1 MSTLRL
7 SLAVAAIL
15 AIGIP
20 ARLAQGQT
28 FSGLQNGPHPTLF
41 IEPDT
46 FRPDFQFFAPAD
58 ATDYEVGKDRDP
70 NHGFFFTYDRMHV
83 NVTRPETRLPI
94 YPPSSAPPANP
105 FELDRF
111 SFVAEGTSP
120 WEGDFTWGNRVEMG
134 FMDCEDRGWS
144 IVGMFVDGPNEKDM
158 IVNGDRLMG
167 PAFSD
172 TGELLDLID
181 PDNEADYG
189 YQNINGPGSPVN
201 QVEGTTDLPVYT
213 TINEATLSSFEIMR
227 VLERQ
232 TFHNGAVL
240 EPMVGMRF
248 VKFND
253 KFNYAFYRRSDH
265 DLDLVNGDDYE
276 VYHRELSKFENN
288 MLGGQLGARI
298 FKQTGHWKVST
309 EMRMFGMQN
318 WQNFSNQTDN
328 YIWSAGST
336 FIDPVGLILRDP
348 QYARR
353 EKTMTYDRGSEF
365 VWGGELKMEA
375 AYQVTRDIG
384 FRTGFY
390 FLDLGTGVGRGRD
403 MTTSSQDVQL
413 YGMTFGFDYR
423 R

>member
-28 FSGLQNGPHPTLF
+28 FSGLKNGPHPTLF

-58 ATDYEVGKDRDP
+58 ATDYETGKDRDAP
-70 NHGFFFTYDRMHV
+70 RGFFFTYDRMYL
-83 NVTRPETRLPI
+83 NVTRPVTRLPI
-94 YPPSSAPPANP
+94 YPPSTAPPANP
-105 FELDRF
+105 SDTDRF

-120 WEGDFTWGNRVEMG
+120 WEGDFTWGNRLEMG
-134 FMDCEDRGWS
+134 FIDCNDRGWS
-144 IVGMFVDGPNEKDM
+144 IVGMHVDGPNEKDM

-167 PAFSD
+167 PALVLRD
-172 TGELLDLID
+172 PAGTG
-181 PDNEADYG
+181 AFG
-189 YQNINGPGSPVN
+189 FQNINGPGLPTE
-201 QVEGTTDLPVYT
+201 QIEGSTDLPVYT
-213 TINEATLSSFEIMR
+213 TINEAKLGSFEIMR

-240 EPMVGMRF
+240 EPMVGLRYM
-248 VKFND
+248 KFED
-253 KFNYAFYRRSDH
+253 QFNYAFYRQVGNDADGS
-265 DLDLVNGDDYE
+265 DDYE
-276 VYHRELSKFENN
+276 VYHRELSKFQNN

-298 FKQTGHWKVST
+298 FKQTGHWKLST

-328 YIWSAGST
+328 YIWSSDST
-336 FIDPVGLILRDP
+336 FLDPTSLITRTTP
-348 QYARR
+348 QYARL
-353 EKTMTYDRGSEF
+353 EKSQTYDRGSEF

-384 FRTGFY
+384 FRSGFY
-390 FLDLGTGVGRGRD
+390 FLDLGQGVARGRD
-403 MTTSSQDVQL
+403 TTTNNQDVQM